1 MIGQLLRSDFL
12 KIRRKGLWL
21 LTLVGPLGVVA
32 LQMVNYGLRKEYL
45 LQQSDDNWSYYLAN
59 VNMFT
64 PLALVLGIV
73 ILSSL
78 MASIENETSAWKQL
92 IAMPVPKMTIYLS
105 KFSVLAILL
114 FVASLLLTLFTLGY
128 GIYLNLGEQIPYLD
142 VLTYG
147 FYPFFAALPVL
158 AVHLWLAMVSRNQ
171 GVPVTAGVIGVILT
185 YMAYN
190 LPDWLI
196 WKWPALMNGWAEPL
210 MIVWLGI
217 SCGLLLYL
225 AGMID
230 FVRRDVT

>member
-147 FYPFFAALPVL
+147 FYPFLQPCQC
-158 AVHLWLAMVSRNQ
+158 WLF
-171 GVPVTAGVIGVILT
+171 IC
-185 YMAYN
+185 
-190 LPDWLI
+190 
-196 WKWPALMNGWAEPL
+196 GWQ
-210 MIVWLGI
+210 W
-217 SCGLLLYL
+217 
-225 AGMID
+225 
-230 FVRRDVT
+230 